1 MKKTKRQIS
10 RYKKQKRS
18 RKAIKIGGEPTREE
32 MLSLVNPIV
41 RTLFSRERNIFFFL
55 EFVNVKVNSDKADE
69 SNSALGIKEM
79 LSVLSI
85 IVECINSRITYVDE
99 EEAGNLA
106 AEDTWRD
113 VDGGGK
119 RKRKRKRR
127 RRMKGGNGFEE
138 MMKLGI
144 STDDINEDYWSFV
157 SPNVV
162 EQYEV
167 ALSQYDIKQDTS
179 KDKTITD
186 EDDDDMEFHDTI
198 DNNEKK
204 KEATINVADMIP
216 PSLYERMSKIGNKI
230 STIFQGAFEL
240 AEVYQSQI
248 NGFNI
253 NETTNEEEEEEE
265 QNVQEKEKEKEPA
278 VIVPEA
284 QIVSNIE
291 PVVAIPVIQ
300 EEKQS
305 ETDLDA
311 YVFLVQLTNLY
322 ISKKIEKI
330 NTIGNEKQQSILNS
344 LTKYVTIIFDK
355 LSTVLDL
362 DIKNTT
368 TISTTDATDIISSTE
383 NGLLS
388 QADKDNFNNFASLE
402 KEFANIAS
410 NYQALVDKKLEEI
423 EDKSILAR
431 ISSKFCEKF
440 HNDLKEYIKT
450 NESEYRDFID
460 KLFLQ
465 KDSNEN
471 SVLMKIREYNY
482 LINENI
488 IGMLLNKDTTQ
499 TIFKELGLVLDAS
512 SFFTLH
518 SMFSSIASEGLLT
531 LASNAAQ
538 SSALSVVSGQILK
551 DPKQLVQFLLKLNNG
566 RELTSTILKPDNE
579 ISAPLAAADLAAASS
594 PINLVTRFGAKS
606 LRNCLNSASGLL
618 YRNNESVN
626 NMIKKVEDSEQV
638 INLAADVSNIISEM
652 TYALVNNKYKND
664 DDIWKLLVNEKT
676 LYNEDIEIQDKLN
689 KNYVDLFLNYKKLI
703 IDLNTSI
710 CKVRCKE
717 TMVPEKFLEDS
728 SQNTNF
734 INYLDI
740 PEDEIVMMFKYVS
753 EKFPSINE
761 TLLLLEKVTSS
772 VIEETENKFNMCE
785 FIKKKIMKK
794 LTEEQVS
801 VVVPSSVIKKE
812 EPQSKSQ
819 FTSSSASYADDSGYK
834 QPSYNLRY
842 SKFGGSQIIVPREK
856 ETEILNF
863 ICIIIN
869 CDFKEKFG
877 VDTDSIT
884 DRSNIGLER
893 KKALGN
899 LTENDMET
907 TVPDEINGKKL
918 LDEIKANGYDSFL
931 EDISAEYKSHS
942 LKKSTSSTLQ
952 LLNNNNFLRVILNSV
967 SELRIKLCYE
977 LIYAYYQT
985 EAFKKYLYW
994 EQNPFV
1000 HETIIKGLKGFFVP
1014 IKSTVV
1020 TSWGWKGLS
1029 YFAKG
1034 YHYGK
1039 EKIASVV
1046 GPIVRSSGVDEKITN
1061 ATDYLTQV
1069 INDSYSP
1076 VSSRLS
1082 AKKDGGT
1089 RKKRKKHTHR
1099 RKKT

>member
-1 MKKTKRQIS
+1 MKKTKRLS
-10 RYKKQKRS
+10 KKQKRS
-18 RKAIKIGGEPTREE
+18 RKAKAKAKAKAKSKTIGGNGEE

-85 IVECINSRITYVDE
+85 IVECINSRITCVEE
-99 EEAGNLA
+99 EEAGN
-106 AEDTWRD
+106 EDTWRD

-119 RKRKRKRR
+119 KRK

-144 STDDINEDYWSFV
+144 STDDINEDYWGFV

-162 EQYEV
+162 EQYEL
-167 ALSQYDIKQDTS
+167 ALSQYDIKQDTTT
-179 KDKTITD
+179 KT
-186 EDDDDMEFHDTI
+186 
-198 DNNEKK
+198 
-204 KEATINVADMIP
+204 EATIYNNERKEETTLKVADIIP
-216 PSLYERMSKIGNKI
+216 PSLYERMTKIGNKV

-240 AEVYQSQI
+240 AEIYQSQI
-248 NGFNI
+248 NGVDI
-253 NETTNEEEEEEE
+253 NETNEEEEEEKE
-265 QNVQEKEKEKEPA
+265 NVQEKEKETA

-284 QIVSNIE
+284 QIVNNIE
-291 PVVAIPVIQ
+291 PVIAIPLLKQ

-388 QADKDNFNNFASLE
+388 QEDKDNFNNFASLE

-440 HNDLKEYIKT
+440 HNDLKEYIKS
-450 NESEYRDFID
+450 NEEEYRDFID

-488 IGMLLNKDTTQ
+488 IGMLLNKDITQ
-499 TIFKELGLVLDAS
+499 TIFKDLGLVLDATS
-512 SFFTLH
+512 LFTLH

-566 RELTSTILKPDNE
+566 RELTSKILKPDNE
-579 ISAPLAAADLAAASS
+579 ISAPLAAVDLAAASS

-626 NMIKKVEDSEQV
+626 NMIKQVEDSEQV
-638 INLAADVSNIISEM
+638 INLTADVSNIISDM
-652 TYALVNNKYKND
+652 TYALVNNKYKTD

-676 LYNEDIEIQDKLN
+676 LYDEDVEIQDKLN

-728 SQNTNF
+728 SQNTDF
-734 INYLDI
+734 INYLNI

-772 VIEETENKFNMCE
+772 VIKETENKFDVCE

-794 LTEEQVS
+794 LSVLPVVEEQVS
-801 VVVPSSVIKKE
+801 VLPVVE
-812 EPQSKSQ
+812 EQVQKPKSQ

-884 DRSNIGLER
+884 DRSNIELER
-893 KKALGN
+893 KNALGN
-899 LTENDMET
+899 LTENDMVPDEI
-907 TVPDEINGKKL
+907 PDEINGKKL

-931 EDISAEYKSHS
+931 EEISVEYKSHS
-942 LKKSTSSTLQ
+942 LKKSISTLQ

-977 LIYAYYQT
+977 LMYAYYQT

-1000 HETIIKGLKGFFVP
+1000 HETIIKGLKGLFVP

-1020 TSWGWKGLS
+1020 TSWAWKGLS

-1046 GPIVRSSGVDEKITN
+1046 GPIARSSGVDEKITN

-1076 VSSRLS
+1076 VSSRLA
-1082 AKKDGGT
+1082 AKTDGGT
-1089 RKKRKKHTHR
+1089 RKKRKKHR
-1099 RKKT
+1099 RKKTNKR